1 MKIYKHNMRCF
12 QDHIGKWVMDEGHF
26 YALYNLI
33 MSEELTFDN
42 SVTAAEEDD
51 GDGEDEMTPQERQK
65 QDDIELTTI
74 TSGGIMIIP
83 MEGTMMRGV
92 SSFGGVSTVQIR
104 RVLRMAASNNQV
116 KGILLRADSPG
127 GTVAGTDELADEIKV
142 VGQIKPI
149 RTHVE
154 GLMASAMFWVGSQS
168 SLVTASKTS
177 QIGSLGTVAVVN
189 DFSEMAKKDGIK
201 VNVISTGPFKG
212 AFTPGSEV
220 TKAQLDDL
228 QNIVDELNEVF
239 MEAVQDGRGMDAKQV
254 KKLFDGRVHVAG
266 TALKLGLIDSI
277 STFEQA
283 IRSFENDVFEGDD
296 GAEAALAKAKAA
308 RIRSNI

>member
-1 MKIYKHNMRCF
+1 MRCF
-12 QDHIGKWVMDEGHF
+12 QDHIGKWVMDEGYF

-33 MSEELTFDN
+33 MGQDITFENNIKAGDH
-42 SVTAAEEDD
+42 EDDD
-51 GDGEDEMTPQERQK
+51 GDDERTPQERQK

-74 TSGGIMIIP
+74 TRGGIMIIP

-104 RVLRMAASNNQV
+104 RVLRMAATNSQV

-127 GTVAGTDELADEIKV
+127 GTVAGTDELAEEIKV
-142 VGQIKPI
+142 IGQIKPI

-168 SLVTASKTS
+168 SLITASKTS

-189 DFSEMAKKDGIK
+189 DLSEMAKKDGIK
-201 VNVISTGPFKG
+201 VNVISTGQFKG

-228 QNIVDELNEVF
+228 QNIVDELNEIF
-239 MEAVQDGRGMDAKQV
+239 MEAVQDGRGMDAKEV

-266 TALKLGLIDSI
+266 TALNLGLIDSI
-277 STFEQA
+277 STFENA
-283 IRSFENDVFEGDD
+283 VRSFERDVFEADSESD
-296 GAEAALAKAKAA
+296 EALARA
-308 RIRSNI
+308 RAIKYKSSI